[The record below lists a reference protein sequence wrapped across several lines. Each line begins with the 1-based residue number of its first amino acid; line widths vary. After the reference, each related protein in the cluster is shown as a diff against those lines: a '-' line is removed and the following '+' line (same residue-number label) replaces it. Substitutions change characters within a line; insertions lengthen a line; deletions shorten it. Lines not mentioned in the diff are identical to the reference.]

1 MHPPLNIER
10 QEEKDS
16 VKIKFKRHFV
26 TELDVIKRIGDN
38 FRAMVI
44 DVITEPISLMTVIP
58 ATFKGLSDNHGRL
71 HLQLALTCAVL
82 PHHPF
87 WIQSKWEINKMATP
101 YCSFQDRVT
110 LIWLSK

>member
-1 MHPPLNIER
+1 MGNKYTRLTYDDFGRMVMHPPLNIER

-44 DVITEPISLMTVIP
+44 DV
-58 ATFKGLSDNHGRL
+58 
-71 HLQLALTCAVL
+71 
-82 PHHPF
+82 
-87 WIQSKWEINKMATP
+87 
-101 YCSFQDRVT
+101 
-110 LIWLSK
+110 

>member
-1 MHPPLNIER
+1 MVMHLPLNIER

-44 DVITEPISLMTVIP
+44 DV
-58 ATFKGLSDNHGRL
+58 
-71 HLQLALTCAVL
+71 
-82 PHHPF
+82 
-87 WIQSKWEINKMATP
+87 
-101 YCSFQDRVT
+101 
-110 LIWLSK
+110 

>member
-1 MHPPLNIER
+1 MVMHPPLNIER

-44 DVITEPISLMTVIP
+44 DV
-58 ATFKGLSDNHGRL
+58 
-71 HLQLALTCAVL
+71 
-82 PHHPF
+82 
-87 WIQSKWEINKMATP
+87 
-101 YCSFQDRVT
+101 
-110 LIWLSK
+110 